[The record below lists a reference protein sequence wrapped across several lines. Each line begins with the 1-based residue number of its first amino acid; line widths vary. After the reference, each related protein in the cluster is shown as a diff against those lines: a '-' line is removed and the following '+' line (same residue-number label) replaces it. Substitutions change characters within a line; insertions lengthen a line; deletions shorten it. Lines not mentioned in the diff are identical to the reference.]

1 MCCDVLKNKTV
12 VFDGDSIC
20 HATTEPKPYRGWA
33 YRIGTKYDMD
43 WHNFGIG
50 GGTIT
55 TELYYA
61 SGEPRHWV
69 CRSIDSIHEQFPT
82 LDYLILEG
90 GTNDADLIY
99 PNEER
104 FGKVDPYDFSGN
116 YDDTTF
122 CGACET
128 LFYKAITYYPNT
140 KIGFIVAQKMGVTNN
155 YTETNKRRMY
165 FLKAIEICKK
175 WGIPYLDVWDGCP
188 LNPCL
193 NVYFDGEL
201 DVEGNKAAGKAYVDG
216 QHLSTVGYDLITPK
230 IEAWMKTL

>member
-90 GTNDADLIY
+90 GTNDAWVGAAMGEHKYGEWRDEDFQFFRPSLSYVLNYVKQHHPASTIVFMLNDGLSADINASVKTICDHY
-99 PNEER
+99 GVHLLSLHNIAKESGHPSAEGMVQIKSQLEE
-104 FGKVDPYDFSGN
+104 FV
-116 YDDTTF
+116 
-122 CGACET
+122 
-128 LFYKAITYYPNT
+128 KA
-140 KIGFIVAQKMGVTNN
+140 
-155 YTETNKRRMY
+155 
-165 FLKAIEICKK
+165 L
-175 WGIPYLDVWDGCP
+175 
-188 LNPCL
+188 
-193 NVYFDGEL
+193 
-201 DVEGNKAAGKAYVDG
+201 
-216 QHLSTVGYDLITPK
+216 
-230 IEAWMKTL
+230 